1 MNWPRPIL
9 DGLAMALLFNAVVG
23 VGFLL
28 YPQAYTTMFPKE
40 IKKAAAPFVDQKE
53 VRKMKLLLYSL
64 YLLLFVYW
72 AVSAHFAGI
81 SGFWTLFWTG
91 YVEMT
96 VVSVSD
102 FLILDCWLPPKAK
115 PYKGGGGLQG
125 VESEGMAFEAGDPG
139 ARARLDVP
147 RLPRRGTGRGR
158 IRELARI
165 RRRRHDRHKKLR
177 FPGIPGHRL

>member
-1 MNWPRPIL
+1 MNWPRTIL

-53 VRKMKLLLYSL
+53 VRKMKLILYPL

-115 PYKGGGGLQG
+115 PYIKGTEDCKAWAVKEWLLKLAIPEHALGWTFLVCPIAGLA
-125 VESEGMAFEAGDPG
+125 VAGFG
-139 ARARLDVP
+139 SL
-147 RLPRRGTGRGR
+147 LG
-158 IRELARI
+158 
-165 RRRRHDRHKKLR
+165 
-177 FPGIPGHRL
+177 

>member
-1 MNWPRPIL
+1 MNWPRTIL

-40 IKKAAAPFVDQKE
+40 IKEAAAPFVDQKE
-53 VRKMKLLLYSL
+53 VRKMKLAVSS
-64 YLLLFVYW
+64 LFVYW

-115 PYKGGGGLQG
+115 PYIKGTEDCKAWAVKEWLLKLAIPEHALGWTFLVCPVAGL
-125 VESEGMAFEAGDPG
+125 VVAG
-139 ARARLDVP
+139 L
-147 RLPRRGTGRGR
+147 GTLLG
-158 IRELARI
+158 
-165 RRRRHDRHKKLR
+165 
-177 FPGIPGHRL
+177 